1 MPKINATMINELHVD
16 ESILLRG
23 LDAAK
28 ESLNCI
34 DSDQQLINVLSSV
47 PLKFWTCPTCVRPRV
62 QWKAA
67 VATCLECG
75 RSNVGNG

>member
-1 MPKINATMINELHVD
+1 MPKLNATMINELHVD
-16 ESILLRG
+16 ESILLKG

-34 DSDQQLINVLSSV
+34 DSDQQLINVLLSR
-47 PLKFWTCPTCVRPRV
+47 PYKFWTCPTCVRPRV
-62 QWKAA
+62 HWKAS
-67 VATCLECG
+67 VGTCMECG